1 MVYLDSPWAQK
12 PCPPHPTRLR
22 DELIDNEIIIKK
34 GESLVLASDYLFSS
48 PSAAAAVIMGR
59 SANGLIEWK
68 NSKGKELKSVEE
80 SEISKANKSMQ
91 PTSNVSAD

>member
-1 MVYLDSPWAQK
+1 
-12 PCPPHPTRLR
+12 
-22 DELIDNEIIIKK
+22 
-34 GESLVLASDYLFSS
+34 
-48 PSAAAAVIMGR
+48 MGR